1 MLTNFKAVGQTQA
14 GLQILK
20 FEELN
25 AVRITVVSCPTF
37 IGLGEELFTAQHF
50 GGSDSSPPVH

>member
-20 FEELN
+20 FEKLDAIRTYN
-25 AVRITVVSCPTF
+25 CCFICPTF
-37 IGLGEELFTAQHF
+37 VG
-50 GGSDSSPPVH
+50 